1 MKNFENLT
9 ISDYI
14 DIARRRIWYVVTTTT
29 LVAAGTVLFA
39 LRLPAIYKSET
50 TIAISSRFL
59 PENYMPT
66 IDRQTITDRMD
77 FARQQ
82 LQSRTFL
89 EGIVEE
95 FHLAGPDGVEKAAEV
110 IRNKIEI
117 TVLTANT
124 FKLGFPAADP
134 FSAQAVTKRLTERI
148 IQLNDS
154 FRKEKVQVADQFLEE
169 QLEQAGNE
177 LSEAERKLLQLR
189 NGAFPGVTTDVVTP
203 DVVRD
208 LQAQLAKLD
217 AQVESANDQRKVLQ
231 RRLEEH
237 RQLKIALNASSP
249 PPPPAAHTESTT
261 AAAIET
267 PPPSPLETELANRQA
282 QLAAAS
288 VRYTPR
294 HPEVVR
300 LTQEVRELEGLVRQ
314 FKAAAEAAKAAA
326 AATAT
331 AEAAKAA
338 SIQVQ
343 AAKEPKPEEKPRP
356 FLSEFNLSLD
366 TVPAEVQLQIDQLD
380 RDVSKLKQGREPLQ
394 ARIAAYQ
401 NRLNPPAP
409 VAEELAR
416 LTRNYDEARQHYNVL
431 AEKRSNSKMAA
442 TADSSD
448 NNEMF
453 KVIDAAFLPRQA
465 IGPNRRLIAA
475 LGGAAGL
482 VLGFG
487 IAFLR
492 EFTDSSLHT
501 EDELAAAIKLPILA
515 SIPTVDEKRTRKRK
529 SASVLRLQEHK
540 GGSGHSP
547 LRHVDNKITDAILNP
562 SCSAREHY
570 RFLHSQL
577 LAMQR
582 KKHLKTILISSS
594 GAGEGKTF
602 SACCIAGMLAQEPG
616 KQVLLID
623 ADLRRSTATTV
634 LGTPSREGKN
644 LGAILRGRSKVEE
657 SLERCEDLNL
667 YFLSS
672 GPMSSNPGELLS
684 SAHIELVLR
693 ECAESFD
700 WVIVD
705 TPPILGAADV
715 NLMAPFCDAILLVVQ
730 SGKTPL
736 KVIKD
741 SIKRVGREQICGV
754 ILNRVKVAR
763 YGSYYDAYYR
773 QPLNESSQ
781 RNSNLQLR
789 EGI

>member
-9 ISDYI
+9 ISDYV
-14 DIARRRIWYVVTTTT
+14 DIARRRIWYAVITTILVV
-29 LVAAGTVLFA
+29 AGTVVYA
-39 LRLPAIYKSET
+39 LHLPAIYKSET

-59 PENYMPT
+59 PENYLPT
-66 IDRQTITDRMD
+66 IDRQTVNDRMD
-77 FARQQ
+77 FVRQQ

-89 EGIVEE
+89 DGIVEE
-95 FHLAGPDGVEKAAEV
+95 FHLAGPDGVEKTSEV

-124 FKLGFPAADP
+124 FKLGFPATDP
-134 FSAQAVTKRLTERI
+134 LSAQAITKRLAERI

-169 QLEQAGNE
+169 QLQQAGRE
-177 LSEAERKLLQLR
+177 LSEAERKLLQFR
-189 NGAFPGVTTDVVTP
+189 NEAFPGVTTDIVTP
-203 DVVRD
+203 DVLRD
-208 LQAQLAKLD
+208 LQAQVAKLD
-217 AQVESANDQRKVLQ
+217 AQVEGANEQRKALQ

-237 RQLKIALNASSP
+237 RQLRIALKATSP
-249 PPPPAAHTESTT
+249 PPPPSTHAEPST
-261 AAAIET
+261 PAIIET
-267 PPPSPLETELANRQA
+267 PPPPPPSPLETELANRQA

-288 VRYTPR
+288 IRYTAL

-300 LTQEVRELEGLVRQ
+300 LTQEVKELEGRVKQYR
-314 FKAAAEAAKAAA
+314 AAATAAAAASAAAKAAA
-326 AATAT
+326 IQAA
-331 AEAAKAA
+331 
-338 SIQVQ
+338 Q
-343 AAKEPKPEEKPRP
+343 AAKVPKPEETQRQ
-356 FLSEFNLSLD
+356 FLPEFDLSLD
-366 TVPAEVQLQIDQLD
+366 TVPAEIQLQIDQLD
-380 RDVSKLKQGREPLQ
+380 RDIAKTKQ
-394 ARIAAYQ
+394 ARIPLQERVAAYQ
-401 NRLNPPAP
+401 NRLNPPLA
-409 VAEELAR
+409 VAGELAR
-416 LTRNYDEARQHYNVL
+416 LTRNYDEAKQRYNVL

-453 KVIDAAFLPRQA
+453 RVIDAAFLPRQA
-465 IGPNRRLIAA
+465 IGPNRRMIAA
-475 LGGAAGL
+475 LGGVAGL

-515 SIPTVDEKRTRKRK
+515 SIPRVDEIRTRKRK
-529 SASVLRLQEHK
+529 SASVLSLQEHK
-540 GGSGHSP
+540 AGSGTSP
-547 LRHVDNKITDAILNP
+547 LPRVDSKIMDAILNP
-562 SCSAREHY
+562 LCSAREHY

-582 KKHLKTILISSS
+582 KRRLKTILISSPS
-594 GAGEGKTF
+594 AGEGKTF

-616 KQVLLID
+616 KKVLLID
-623 ADLRRSTATTV
+623 GDLRRSTATTV
-634 LGTPSREGKN
+634 LGMPFREGKN
-644 LGAILRGRSKVEE
+644 LGTILRGGSNMEE
-657 SLERCEDLNL
+657 SLERCQDLNL

-672 GPMSSNPGELLS
+672 GPMSTNPGELLS
-684 SAHIELVLR
+684 SAHIELLLR

-705 TPPILGAADV
+705 TPPILGTADV
-715 NLMAPFCDAILLVVQ
+715 NLMAPFCDAILLVVH

-754 ILNRVKVAR
+754 ILNRVKVAG
-763 YGSYYDAYYR
+763 YDSYYDAYYK
-773 QPLNESSQ
+773 QALNEPLQQS
-781 RNSNLQLR
+781 SNLQLR
-789 EGI
+789 DYRS